1 MHQEKEE
8 GQIRKR
14 KKKEEVEIVVKKGG
28 AKRRPGFCG
37 GFIGEMNAI
46 TAAL

>member
-28 AKRRPGFCG
+28 DEE
-37 GFIGEMNAI
+37 GFIGEINAI